1 MHRSY
6 QSILP
11 AQNKFLQKRWD
22 TTYYNEHKRKVSLA
36 VQDSNNETIRIL
48 FCLHPQPFF
57 LFSSFRRSPLS
68 HSLLLILM
76 YPRIGRSV
84 SLSINLSCCQIFF
97 HRFYHFFCIA
107 FYPPPSSTLFILS
120 LSLSFSSAV
129 SISLSHTHILS
140 HLFCHYFNDMIHKQ
154 LLKEKLQYYKS
165 SI

>member
-107 FYPPPSSTLFILS
+107 FYPPPLLHFVYSLSLSLFLISCLYLSLSHTYSFSFILS
-120 LSLSFSSAV
+120 L
-129 SISLSHTHILS
+129 
-140 HLFCHYFNDMIHKQ
+140 
-154 LLKEKLQYYKS
+154 LQ
-165 SI
+165 